1 MHLGVAIARYYECTN
16 LLLIFCNANLINFGK
31 KTKFLICIC
40 TLQQLAPTWDKL
52 GNLYES
58 DPLVSIG
65 KLDCTQAQNTCKEH
79 GVSGYPTLQY
89 FRDGE
94 KVADFRGSR
103 LIHWFFKDY
112 CAYFVSI
119 TVKKIFF

>member
-1 MHLGVAIARYYECTN
+1 M
-16 LLLIFCNANLINFGK
+16 
-31 KTKFLICIC
+31 
-40 TLQQLAPTWDKL
+40 QQLAPTWDKL

-119 TVKKIFF
+119 TV

>member
-1 MHLGVAIARYYECTN
+1 MKEFSTNIYPPGIILSNSMHLGVAIARYYECTN
-16 LLLIFCNANLINFGK
+16 LINFVN

-65 KLDCTQAQNTCKEH
+65 KLDSTQAQNTCKEH

-103 LIHWFFKDY
+103 Y
-112 CAYFVSI
+112 
-119 TVKKIFF
+119 

>member
-1 MHLGVAIARYYECTN
+1 M
-16 LLLIFCNANLINFGK
+16 
-31 KTKFLICIC
+31 
-40 TLQQLAPTWDKL
+40 QQLAPTWDKL

-65 KLDCTQAQNTCKEH
+65 KLDCTQAQSTCKDN
-79 GVSGYPTLQY
+79 GVTGYPTLQY

-103 LIHWFFKDY
+103 YKSFKY
-112 CAYFVSI
+112 LYSAYFVI
-119 TVKKIFF
+119 VNMRFLKKL